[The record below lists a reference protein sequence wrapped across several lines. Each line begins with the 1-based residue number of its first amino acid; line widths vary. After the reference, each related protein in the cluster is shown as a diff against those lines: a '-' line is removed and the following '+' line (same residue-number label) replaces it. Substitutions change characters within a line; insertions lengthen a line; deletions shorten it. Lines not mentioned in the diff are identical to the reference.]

1 MLVKMSKVEII
12 GPKKYFFDTVSLLHR
27 MGNLHVE
34 DVARGA
40 EKGDMGVSP
49 VKADTEHS
57 EQVANLNKLVARV
70 STIVDTLSLEA
81 KEPSVEEREKAYAE
95 IWREDINELTRE
107 VNKLIAEVETKTREL
122 ADTKSELQI
131 ESSLLAKYEPVVERI
146 QPLTKHICT
155 TEGFES
161 VALLVDKKYRAGL
174 DELRKEL
181 EKISKN
187 QCEIVTEDVDE
198 NTTAAIVVFN
208 KIYSKQ
214 IHEFLAFENVNQVRL
229 PDEMAGKPFDVVYEQ
244 MKKRRKEI
252 PTERKEIN
260 EELKKL
266 SQSWYIRLVAI
277 GDVLRDRL
285 EQLKIMPQLGE
296 TDYTFLMT
304 GWLPKEDLDKT
315 REALDSEFMGNVVIN
330 ELVVTH
336 HDLEDAPVALSNKP
350 WAKPFQLF
358 YRFSKPPKYGTIDPT
373 PFVALFFPI
382 IFGMIVGD
390 TGYGLSMMLLA
401 LIVKKKFKDS
411 IFAQSLADILGI
423 AATSAVVWGII
434 YFEFFGDIPLRI
446 LTAVG
451 FLKHPSFHEFIT
463 KVPHISFGELMGQ
476 PFGFPMDRIESP
488 VPLLIMALVLGI
500 IHIGIGL
507 IFGMINS
514 YRENEM
520 KHLYERLGLFL
531 IFCAA
536 PLFGLLSAVASP
548 FGWMAGLVIGL
559 GIGFAAYGG
568 SIKGVIEIF
577 GTLSNICSYAR
588 VMAIGLAGVGLALAA
603 NELAAGMGEVG
614 GVVAL
619 IPGVMLAIVLH
630 TVNIII
636 AAFSPSI
643 HSLRLHLVESFGK
656 FHEPAKVEYAP
667 FHQKTGS
674 K

>member
-27 MGNLHVE
+27 LGTLHIE
-34 DVARGA
+34 DVSRGVA
-40 EKGDMGVSP
+40 KPEIGIAP
-49 VKADTEHS
+49 VKADTEYS
-57 EQVANLNKLVARV
+57 EQIAKLNNLVARV
-70 STIVDTLSLEA
+70 GSIVDALSAEA
-81 KEPSVEEREKAYAE
+81 KEPSLEEREKAYAE
-95 IWREDINELTRE
+95 IWKEDVNQLAKE
-107 VNKLIAEVETKTREL
+107 VNNLIAEVETKTRNL
-122 ADTKSELQI
+122 ADTKGELEI
-131 ESSLLAKYEPVVERI
+131 EDSLLAKYEPVVAKI
-146 QPLTKHICT
+146 QPLTQHICT

-161 VALLVDKKYRAGL
+161 VALLIDKKYRAGL
-174 DELRKEL
+174 YELKKEL
-181 EKISKN
+181 EKITKN
-187 QCEIVTEDVDE
+187 QCEVVTEDVDE
-198 NTTAAIVVFN
+198 NTTAAIAVFN

-214 IHEFLAFENVNQVRL
+214 VHEFLSFENVNQVRL

-244 MKKRRKEI
+244 IKKRRKEI
-252 PTERKEIN
+252 PVERREIN

-266 SQSWYIRLVAI
+266 SQSWYLKLLAI

-296 TDYTFLMT
+296 TDYTFFVT
-304 GWLPKEDLDKT
+304 GWLPKEDLGKT
-315 REALDSEFMGNVVIN
+315 RDALDAEFMGNIVVN
-330 ELVVTH
+330 ELVVSH
-336 HDLEDAPVALSNKP
+336 HDMEDTPVALSNKP

-358 YRFSKPPKYGTIDPT
+358 YKFSKPPKYGTIDPT
-373 PFVALFFPI
+373 PYVALFFPI

-390 TGYGLSMMLLA
+390 VGYGVSMMLLA
-401 LIVKKKFKDS
+401 LLIKKKMKDS
-411 IFAQSLADILGI
+411 IFAQMLADILGI
-423 AATSAVVWGII
+423 AATSAVAWGVI
-434 YFEFFGDIPLRI
+434 YFEAFGDLPLRI
-446 LTAVG
+446 LKAVG
-451 FLKHPSFHEFIT
+451 FIPEANFEVFLEH
-463 KVPHISFGELMGQ
+463 VPHISFGKLMGQ

-488 VPLLIMALVLGI
+488 VPLLILTLVLGI

-507 IFGMINS
+507 IFGMING
-514 YRENEM
+514 YREGEM
-520 KHLYERLGLFL
+520 KHVYERLGLFL
-531 IFCAA
+531 IFCVA
-536 PLFGLLSAVASP
+536 PFLGLLSAVASF
-548 FGWMAGLVIGL
+548 FGVLAGIAIGL

-619 IPGVMLAIVLH
+619 IPGVFLAIVLH

-636 AAFSPSI
+636 SAFSPSI

-656 FHEPAKVEYAP
+656 FYEPAKVEYAP
-667 FHQKTGS
+667 FQQKTGS